1 MFCSQCGFKA
11 SDGSKFCSSCGYSLQ
26 ILSKVEPEETPKP
39 PPSITNFSK
48 EEYASK
54 HMGFSSTVK
63 FCYQNYANFNGRASV
78 SEYWFWVLYQVI
90 AGFGGFVFA
99 SVVTTPE
106 VATILLA
113 IFVFTS
119 LIPNIARGIRRLHD
133 IGKPGTY
140 LFFSFIPLVGNLLL
154 FVWFCTKGQPEDNK
168 WGPALI
174 LTTKSRRGLID
185 IVSGE

>member
-1 MFCSQCGFKA
+1 MFCSQCGVKVG
-11 SDGSKFCSSCGYSLQ
+11 DGSKFCSSCGNALQ
-26 ILSKVEPEETPKP
+26 TSQVKPQITTDLPPTTPHY
-39 PPSITNFSK
+39 TNPANQS
-48 EEYASK
+48 ES
-54 HMGFSSTVK
+54 MGFSSTVK

-78 SEYWFWVLYQVI
+78 SEYWFWVLYQVV

-99 SVVTTPE
+99 SVVIAPE

-168 WGPALI
+168 WGPAPI
-174 LTTKSRRGLID
+174 LKTKSRRGLID